1 MSTAELFSLISI
13 LILTGAMSLT
23 CLYTFERAL
32 AVESNCD
39 PKIQS
44 LFGCPLVSAKER
56 SFALVSAKIAEGEK
70 ENIDI
75 GIDVTDSASGSS
87 QSTAGANDVQ
97 NNGANDD
104 IINANIEL
112 KIPSIINAIPFP

>member
-56 SFALVSAKIAEGEK
+56 SFALDSAKIAEGEK
-70 ENIDI
+70 ENSDI
-75 GIDVTDSASGSS
+75 GIDVTDSALGSS
-87 QSTAGANDVQ
+87 QSTAATNDDQ
-97 NNGANDD
+97 NNGDD
-104 IINANIEL
+104 HMNANIES
-112 KIPSIINAIPFP
+112 KIPSVINAIPFP